1 MIHFA
6 GFKAVG
12 ESVDKPLEYYDNN
25 FVGTV
30 VLLDVMRA
38 AGVKNVS
45 TRHRIVHAA
54 DHTPQHT
61 FFTVAGAKSQAS
73 RVCTTILEVFAGA
86 QAGHMHVAC
95 TDIQHHRLQ
104 EGSVQSVRSHQVDT
118 KARACQAPV

>member
-12 ESVDKPLEYYDNN
+12 ESVEKPLEYYDNN

-45 TRHRIVHAA
+45 TAGMGAAKQRKMFLRLHQQTTSNPFLSKPAGRVGLTWITSSCVHHAS
-54 DHTPQHT
+54 QHIST
-61 FFTVAGAKSQAS
+61 
-73 RVCTTILEVFAGA
+73 
-86 QAGHMHVAC
+86 
-95 TDIQHHRLQ
+95 
-104 EGSVQSVRSHQVDT
+104 SVL
-118 KARACQAPV
+118 